1 MKQLI
6 RLEDFFKLPENV
18 DRLPHMA
25 FEVFQKKTNQL
36 KSYVDSC
43 EISGTFV
50 EEDFDYFYSEV
61 QKAYRDLAG
70 FLLLKAERQGT
81 EKDPIR
87 AVNGELYIIV
97 QKEEK
102 K

>member
-6 RLEDFFKLPENV
+6 KLEDFFKQSKSNS
-18 DRLPHMA
+18 A
-25 FEVFQKKTNQL
+25 FEFFQRKMNQL

-61 QKAYRDLAG
+61 QKAYKNLAG
-70 FLLLKAERQGT
+70 FLSLENERQ
-81 EKDPIR
+81 DPIR

-97 QKEEK
+97 RKEEK